1 MTAANPKYPMLVNS
15 KENRELFYNDD
26 CDKYDY
32 LTAVACG
39 AIGGVVDIFLVGAP
53 GDSVLGKWTD
63 AQTDNAVIS
72 FAKKMG
78 WKPNISFTSGLI
90 SIRGRGRG
98 SRVSCNFTCS
108 RWFV

>member
-72 FAKKMG
+72 FAKKWDGNRKLGMQIMRTVQSVF
-78 WKPNISFTSGLI
+78 WKETSK
-90 SIRGRGRG
+90 
-98 SRVSCNFTCS
+98 
-108 RWFV
+108 